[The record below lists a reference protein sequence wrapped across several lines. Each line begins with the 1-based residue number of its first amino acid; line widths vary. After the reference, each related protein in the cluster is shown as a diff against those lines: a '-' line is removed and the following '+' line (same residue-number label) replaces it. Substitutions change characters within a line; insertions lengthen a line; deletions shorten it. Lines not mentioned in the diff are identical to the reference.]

1 MRHLLN
7 DLRYAARR
15 LAAAP
20 GFTVAAIVTIALG
33 VGINTGIFSVFNGV
47 ALRDLPAPDADE
59 LVSIHQLFD
68 VQTGRTR
75 ARAGTPSSFSTSEY
89 RAYADGTQT
98 LSGIVAYSRQ
108 YTVTLGGDSPQE
120 VTGTFVTC
128 NYFDVLR
135 QSPAMGRGFANDCDV
150 EGAAPSVV
158 LGHELWTTTFGADPA
173 VVGREVLLNRQSF
186 VVVGVAPEGVRG
198 LDFLPVQMFTPI
210 STEPSL
216 TPPLDT
222 YREEWSWLILLGRKN
237 AGVSLE
243 QVRAELAVI
252 SARID
257 QQQPPRKTT
266 LSIDRARPLSD
277 PVGRGETVAAGAVLM
292 MAFALVLLI
301 ACANVANLLVAR
313 ATGRTREIA
322 VRLSLGARRGR
333 IVQQLLA
340 ESVLIAAAGGALGSL
355 LALWTVQSLVQL
367 AIAALPANAPAL
379 AIDATPDGRV
389 LLFAFVVTLGSGV
402 LFGLLPALQASKP
415 DLHAAMKV
423 DVTGT
428 GRSSGRLQA
437 ALVGIQVA
445 VCMVLMVSAGLLLRG
460 LQNTQTVDPGFEYDD
475 VAVVYFNLAAA
486 GYDAPRVA
494 AFQAQLIERVST
506 LPGIDDV
513 AQASLAPLAPGSRGV
528 TGRPAGTEQWRP
540 IRINQVSPNYF
551 SLTAM
556 PIVRGRTFTDAE
568 HAAGG
573 AIVVT
578 ESTARSLWPDRD
590 PIGQTLQWA
599 LSNIFSA
606 EPVQTL
612 DLQVVGVAKDAQITA
627 IGEVPSNYVYFS
639 AGQMPLPLQLTV
651 KSAMDFAATA
661 RGIRAAAAELDPA
674 LVVRVAPLEE
684 NLDYYR
690 RLSGL
695 VSTLATTLGTLA
707 LVLASVGVYGV
718 VAYAVGR
725 RTREIGIRIALGA
738 SAPSVLALMLR
749 RTMRPVVIG
758 AVLGVVLAMGAS
770 RVLSSVLFG
779 VSPADPIALIA
790 AAFVVTAVAF
800 AAGAL
805 PARRAA
811 RVDPTRTL
819 HYE

>member
-1 MRHLLN
+1 MHFLN

-15 LAAAP
+15 LAASP
-20 GFTVAAIVTIALG
+20 GFAAAAILTVALG
-33 VGINTGIFSVFNGV
+33 VGINAGIFSVLNGV
-47 ALRDLPAPDADE
+47 ALRDMPAPDADE
-59 LVSIHQLFD
+59 LVSIHQSLD
-68 VQTGRTR
+68 AETERTR
-75 ARAGTPSSFSTSEY
+75 ARAGAPSSFSTSEY
-89 RAYADGTQT
+89 RAYRDGATT
-98 LSGIVAYSRQ
+98 LAGIVGYSRQ
-108 YTVTLGGDSPQE
+108 YTVTLGGDSSQQ
-120 VTGTFVTC
+120 VTGAFVTC

-135 QSPAMGRGFANDCDV
+135 QRPALGQGFANDCDA

-158 LGHELWTTTFGADPA
+158 LGHDLWTTAFGADLSI
-173 VVGREVLLNRQSF
+173 VGREVLLNRQSF

-210 STEPSL
+210 STQPSL

-222 YREEWSWLILLGRKN
+222 YRDEWSWLVLLGRKN

-257 QQQPPRKTT
+257 QEHAPRRTM
-266 LSIDRARPLSD
+266 LSIDRARQLSD
-277 PVGRGETVAAGAVLM
+277 PEGRAQTIAAGAVVM
-292 MAFALVLLI
+292 TAFGLVLLI
-301 ACANVANLLVAR
+301 ACANVANLLLAR

-322 VRLSLGARRGR
+322 VRLSLGASRAR

-340 ESVLIAAAGGALGSL
+340 ESALIAAAGGLLGSL

-423 DVTGT
+423 DVAGA
-428 GRSSGRLQA
+428 GRSGGRLQA
-437 ALVGIQVA
+437 ALVGVQVA
-445 VCMVLMVSAGLLLRG
+445 VCMVLAVCAGLLLRS
-460 LQNTQTVDPGFEYDD
+460 LENTQTVDPGFEYQN
-475 VAVVYFNLAAA
+475 VAVVDFNLTAA
-486 GYDAPRVA
+486 GYDAPRA
-494 AFQAQLIERVST
+494 AIFQRQLVERVSA

-513 AQASLAPLAPGSRGV
+513 AQAALTPLFPGGRGV
-528 TGRPAGTEQWRP
+528 MGRPAGAEQWIP
-540 IRINQVSPNYF
+540 IRINQVTPNYF

-568 HAAGG
+568 LADGG

-578 ESTARSLWPDRD
+578 EATARSLWPGLD

-599 LSNIFSA
+599 LSNVFGA
-606 EPVQTL
+606 EPVQTV

-639 AGQMPLPLQLTV
+639 AEQMPVPLQLMV
-651 KSAMDFAATA
+651 KSAVDFAATA

-674 LVVRVAPLEE
+674 LVVRVTPLEA

-690 RLSGL
+690 SLSGL

-738 SAPSVLALMLR
+738 TAPNVLALMLR

-758 AVLGVVLAMGAS
+758 AVSGVVLAMGAS
-770 RVLSSVLFG
+770 QVLSSVLFG
-779 VSPADPIALIA
+779 VSPVDPIALIGA
-790 AAFVVTAVAF
+790 ALVVTAVAF

-805 PARRAA
+805 PVRRAA
-811 RVDPTRTL
+811 RVDPSRTL
-819 HYE
+819 HSE